1 MKKLKAILLLLVM
14 ALVLAACGGD
24 STDEEADTST
34 PNEGTEESAGTE
46 TDSADDEGDR
56 VFTLD
61 ELSEYDGQD
70 GNPAYV
76 AVDGVV
82 YDVTDVGAWEGGNQP
97 GGLTAGADLTE
108 QISQSPHGESVL
120 DGLPVVG
127 TLE

>member
-1 MKKLKAILLLLVM
+1 MKKFNSLIIMLLA

-24 STDEEADTST
+24 TNSEEPADAS
-34 PNEGTEESAGTE
+34 NEAVQDNTTEE
-46 TDSADDEGDR
+46 TDASDSDDGQ

-61 ELSEYDGQD
+61 ELSEYDGKD

-82 YDVTDVGAWEGGNQP
+82 YDVSGIGAWKDGEHFNGVK
-97 GGLTAGADLTE
+97 AGEDNTDM
-108 QISQSPHGESVL
+108 ISQSPHGESVL
-120 DGLPVVG
+120 EDLPVVG